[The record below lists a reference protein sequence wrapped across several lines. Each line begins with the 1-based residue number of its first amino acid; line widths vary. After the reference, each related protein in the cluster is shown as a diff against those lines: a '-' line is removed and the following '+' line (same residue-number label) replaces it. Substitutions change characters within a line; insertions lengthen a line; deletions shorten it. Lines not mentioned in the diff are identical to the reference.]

1 MSELLQAKSTL
12 TQRYQTTI
20 PYVVRQTLR
29 LEKGNQISYQILPD
43 GSVILSRWKG
53 DQNHEE
59 SDPVLV
65 KFLDFLE
72 EDMTKNPQEIKP
84 MTSTI
89 ANRIKSL
96 VGNLSVDLEAPLDDE
111 EE

>member
-29 LEKGNQISYQILPD
+29 LEKGHQISYQIQPD
-43 GSVILSRWKG
+43 GSVILSRWE
-53 DQNHEE
+53 DDFEE

-72 EDMTKNPQEIKP
+72 QDMTKNPHEIKP
-84 MTSTI
+84 MTSTM

-96 VGNLSVDLEAPLDDE
+96 VGNLTVDLEAPLDDE